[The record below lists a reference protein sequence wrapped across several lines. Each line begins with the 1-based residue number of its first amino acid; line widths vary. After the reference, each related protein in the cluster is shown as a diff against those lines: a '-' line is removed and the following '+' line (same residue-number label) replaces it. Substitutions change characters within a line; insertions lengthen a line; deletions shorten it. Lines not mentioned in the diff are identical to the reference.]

1 MTCIYMF
8 WLKHSSIC
16 SVEPD
21 GGEKIRP
28 FVCDNQVAVDKSR
41 KQVERR
47 IRQMLIE
54 ILADKKKGNIFVTT
68 LFVAKHPLL
77 ILHQK

>member
-1 MTCIYMF
+1 MFSDLSMYYIYMF
-8 WLKHSSIC
+8 WWKRSSIC

-21 GGEKIRP
+21 GGKKIRP

-47 IRQMLIE
+47 IRQRLIE
-54 ILADKKKGNIFVTT
+54 VLADKKKGNIFVSIVST
-68 LFVAKHPLL
+68 L
-77 ILHQK
+77 